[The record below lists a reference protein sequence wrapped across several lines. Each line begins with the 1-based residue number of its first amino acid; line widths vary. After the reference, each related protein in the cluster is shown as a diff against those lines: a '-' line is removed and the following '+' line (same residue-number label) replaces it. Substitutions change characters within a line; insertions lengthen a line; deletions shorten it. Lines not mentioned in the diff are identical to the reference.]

1 MMPWYIRQRNKTVG
15 GGKQSIE
22 HAYTY
27 TTKRLPVCGSCD
39 KELRSSLA
47 LSHRRLQ
54 RDPTAASARALS
66 CHHTRCTT
74 QKPLHPPATC
84 MCASARNA
92 VRLAMSCF
100 AGRASFC
107 CLFLLPSPHASS
119 SLSAEGG
126 GATKPGRTSRKH
138 VGGGSSFQDCAS
150 PHPFPIHFD
159 YYYLIGLSSLF
170 PSCWSVF
177 PCSSREPCLLPTIR
191 SQLPPS
197 K

>member
-1 MMPWYIRQRNKTVG
+1 MMPWYTAERQNSGRSRQPT
-15 GGKQSIE
+15 E
-22 HAYTY
+22 HAYTN
-27 TTKRLPVCGSCD
+27 TTKSLQVCGSCD

-100 AGRASFC
+100 GGRASFC
-107 CLFLLPSPHASS
+107 CLFMLPSPHTSSS
-119 SLSAEGG
+119 SLSAEGGG

-150 PHPFPIHFD
+150 PHSFPIHFD
-159 YYYLIGLSSLF
+159 YYYLICLSSLF
-170 PSCWSVF
+170 PSC
-177 PCSSREPCLLPTIR
+177 
-191 SQLPPS
+191 
-197 K
+197 